1 MKKEVLG
8 ICPVCSKKLKVTRLK
23 CFNCKTVIES
33 DFELDKFNYLTKE
46 QKYFVEIFI
55 KNRGNIKEI
64 EKDIGISYPTVRRNL
79 DEVIKALGYNVNKD
93 EEEINKKEVL
103 DKLSKGE
110 ISSEEALKILKGDQL

>member
-1 MKKEVLG
+1 MKNQVLG
-8 ICPVCSKKLKVTRLK
+8 TCPICNCKLKVVRLRCNK
-23 CFNCKTVIES
+23 CKTEIQG
-33 DFELDKFNYLTKE
+33 DFQLDKFNYLTKE

-79 DEVIKALGYNVNKD
+79 DQVIEALGYNVKPD
-93 EEEINKKEVL
+93 ENEIDKKEVL

-110 ISSEEALKILKGDQL
+110 ITSEDALKILKGE